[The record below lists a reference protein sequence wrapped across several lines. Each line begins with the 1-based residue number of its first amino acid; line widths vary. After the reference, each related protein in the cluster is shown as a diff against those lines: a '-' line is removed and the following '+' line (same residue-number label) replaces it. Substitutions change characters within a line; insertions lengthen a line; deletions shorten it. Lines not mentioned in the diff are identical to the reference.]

1 VYKRQVPIQTHFEE
15 ASGYLNFEK
24 KYVSSVASIKSFGDS
39 KSLYLIFSYI
49 FTKKTIFYLTL
60 KDMLEL
66 QKPFEHFTEMV
77 KNVHLYY
84 LLNIKFLKYFNKASF
99 ASNYSFVMNYPFKV
113 ITQDFY
119 LTNLYTKNSYNM
131 IKASK
136 EFRSNYSMF
145 ENK

>member
-1 VYKRQVPIQTHFEE
+1 MLKC
-15 ASGYLNFEK
+15 
-24 KYVSSVASIKSFGDS
+24 
-39 KSLYLIFSYI
+39 IF
-49 FTKKTIFYLTL
+49 
-60 KDMLEL
+60 
-66 QKPFEHFTEMV
+66 FTEMV
-77 KNVHLYY
+77 KNIHLYY
-84 LLNIKFLKYFNKASF
+84 LLNIKFLKYFNKTSF
-99 ASNYSFVMNYPFKV
+99 TSNYSYVMNYPFKV

>member
-1 VYKRQVPIQTHFEE
+1 M
-15 ASGYLNFEK
+15 
-24 KYVSSVASIKSFGDS
+24 IKN
-39 KSLYLIFSYI
+39 I
-49 FTKKTIFYLTL
+49 
-60 KDMLEL
+60 
-66 QKPFEHFTEMV
+66 
-77 KNVHLYY
+77 NLYY
-84 LLNIKFLKYFNKASF
+84 LLNIKFLKHF
-99 ASNYSFVMNYPFKV
+99 AKTLTNSNYSYVMNYPFKI

>member
-1 VYKRQVPIQTHFEE
+1 
-15 ASGYLNFEK
+15 
-24 KYVSSVASIKSFGDS
+24 
-39 KSLYLIFSYI
+39 
-49 FTKKTIFYLTL
+49 
-60 KDMLEL
+60 MLEL

-77 KNVHLYY
+77 KNIHLYY